1 MLRFIL
7 WRALYAIPTL
17 FLISLLSFAI
27 IQLPPGDFL
36 SNYAASLAASGETV
50 SPEVLEA
57 LRAQYGLGEPFYV
70 QYLKWIVGIAH
81 GDFGLSMEWRRPV
94 SELIWERT
102 GLSLVVALG
111 ALILTWIIAIPVGIL
126 SAVRQYSIADYVAT
140 VIGFVGLAIP
150 NFLLALLLMVAVFE
164 LFGASV
170 GGLFSPE
177 YQEAAWSLGRV
188 LDLLTHLWLPVLVVG
203 LSQTAVMIRVMRA
216 NLLDELRAP
225 YVTAAR
231 AMGLSERELL
241 LRFPVR
247 VAMNPFVST
256 IGWALPELISGVA
269 IVSIVL
275 SLPTTGPLLLQ
286 ALVTQDMYL
295 AGAFILLLGVLTII
309 GTLISDLL
317 LAWLDPRVR
326 LEQFSQ

>member
-7 WRALYAIPTL
+7 RRAVYAIPTL

-94 SELIWERT
+94 AELIWERT

-111 ALILTWIIAIPVGIL
+111 ALILTWVIAIPVGIL
-126 SAVRQYSIADYVAT
+126 SAVRQYSVADYVAT

-177 YQEAAWSLGRV
+177 YQEAPWSFGRV

-231 AMGLSERELL
+231 AMGLPERELL

>member
-1 MLRFIL
+1 MLQFIL
-7 WRALYAIPTL
+7 RRAFYAIPTL
-17 FLISLLSFAI
+17 FLISLLSFTI

-57 LRAQYGLGEPFYV
+57 LRAQYGLGEPFYI
-70 QYLKWIVGIAH
+70 QYLKWIVGIAQ

-94 SELIWERT
+94 AELIWERT

-111 ALILTWIIAIPVGIL
+111 ALILTWVIAIPVGIL

-140 VIGFVGLAIP
+140 VIGFIGLAIP

-164 LFGASV
+164 LFGTSV

-177 YQEAAWSLGRV
+177 YQEAPWSFGRV

-231 AMGLSERELL
+231 AMGLPERELL